1 MTSNQHYIPRFY
13 QRYWMCEQSG
23 RVWGLEKKYNNIRL
37 KAISKNCSR
46 DYTYEADPSNPNNVI
61 DDCYY
66 EFENKYSD
74 LYKSL
79 IDSRNCSIKLTYEQ
93 KRLICRMFSHFS
105 ARHPYN
111 VYENPVPGMIT
122 SIFTIS
128 GNGKTE
134 EEDRFLRNAY
144 ALGQGST
151 LEDSPGDLEEE
162 LMTYN
167 LQLLVSDKN
176 DIIYSDCLI
185 EQLYHHSEYFFP
197 LCPNVVALFSGY
209 ITCDD
214 CTFRKI
220 TNEEYIRF
228 IGYFLFDNRVKF
240 IYSNQKIVLERI
252 ISCNEEKICHDKI

>member
-1 MTSNQHYIPRFY
+1 
-13 QRYWMCEQSG
+13 MCEQSG

-46 DYTYEADPSNPNNVI
+46 DYTYESDPNNPNNVI

-111 VYENPVPGMIT
+111 IYEDSLPGIVT

-128 GNGKTE
+128 GDEKTN

-151 LEDSPGDLEEE
+151 LEDSPGDFEEE

-167 LQLLVSDKN
+167 LQLLVSCN
-176 DIIYSDCLI
+176 GDIVYSDCI
-185 EQLYHHSEYFFP
+185 IKQLYHHYEYFFP
-197 LCPNVVALFSGY
+197 LCPHVVALFSEY
-209 ITCDD
+209 IRESD

-220 TNEEYIRF
+220 TNAEYERF
-228 IGYFLFDNRVKF
+228 INCFLLDDRVKNIF
-240 IYSNQKIVLERI
+240 ANKKTVLEQLQRRI
-252 ISCNEEKICHDKI
+252 ENYE